1 MAHVAEGRVRLRS
14 NVVDRGDAWHL
25 VPGEVLAKWRPDLLR
40 RPKRPTQL
48 QIDEQMYYVPCG
60 VCGRTINMI
69 MREGCNKCSHGPTV
83 RQLEA
88 AQEQHRLG
96 LEAVQAERRRLD
108 ANKQHGRGGGSDRGE
123 P

>member
-1 MAHVAEGRVRLRS
+1 MAEGRVRLRS

>member
-1 MAHVAEGRVRLRS
+1 MASGGIRLRS
-14 NVVDRGDAWHL
+14 NVVERGDAWHL

-48 QIDEQMYYVPCG
+48 QIDEHMYYVPCG
-60 VCGRTINMI
+60 VCGRAINVI
-69 MREGCNKCSHGPTV
+69 MREGCNQCSHGPTA
-83 RQLEA
+83 RQLEV

-108 ANKQHGRGGGSDRGE
+108 VTEPHDRGGESDRGK